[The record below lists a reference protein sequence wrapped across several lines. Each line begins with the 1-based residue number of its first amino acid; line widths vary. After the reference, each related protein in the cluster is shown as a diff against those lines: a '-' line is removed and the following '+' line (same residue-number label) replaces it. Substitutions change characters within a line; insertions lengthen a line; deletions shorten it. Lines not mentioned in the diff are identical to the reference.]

1 MQSLYN
7 FIVEPIG
14 KRYNN
19 TIDVDGK
26 ELILNTDIYNHHH
39 VNRLAKILSVPKVS
53 NTEI

>member
-19 TIDVDGK
+19 IAEVDGK
-26 ELILNTDIYNHHH
+26 ELILNTDVYNHHH
-39 VNRLAKILSVPKVS
+39 VNRLAKVISAPKLGD
-53 NTEI
+53 T